1 MDMSYNDIYVLNP
14 DYMMTNDKYR
24 IVLYS
29 KETVNEYSS
38 KNWIS
43 FLHPVQAL
51 IFSFFTYKRSFSEN
65 LVLLSERLNLTESQ
79 IANLIHPFLENDTPV
94 YVIWRKE
101 KIRFPKKL
109 LIPLSK
115 YGKCQDYFFREYTED
130 ILTCDDNIDIKTS
143 RLYRSPLNLTLML
156 TNYCITKCR
165 YCYADTNTKI
175 NTYLFLDE
183 ILALIDNAV
192 KLGIRQ
198 INLIGGEV
206 LLYKNWDVIL
216 TKLVEC
222 DMSPEY
228 ISTKYPLTNLMIHKF
243 KSTKFNNPIQVSID
257 ALSSPILEDLLNVS
271 SSYSSNMQ
279 KSIKALDESGLKYRI
294 ATVLTR
300 KNSKQKDICELYDF
314 LSSLKNITDWRISP
328 ISNSLYIN
336 ELKFNKLKLSSK
348 EVDELFCYMD
358 KEIVTSSRFPILLNK
373 SIHNRTFYTSEN
385 GSESFDGSYCS
396 ALNNHMF
403 ILPDGKVTI
412 CEQLYWNPHF
422 IIGNIKE
429 QTISEIWNSKRALY
443 LANLDRSTIRD
454 NSNCKC
460 CDLFDKCFSARN
472 RCWVDIVKAYGWENW
487 DYPDP
492 RCKYA
497 PAMFYPLNYK

>member
-1 MDMSYNDIYVLNP
+1 M
-14 DYMMTNDKYR
+14 
-24 IVLYS
+24 
-29 KETVNEYSS
+29 
-38 KNWIS
+38 
-43 FLHPVQAL
+43 
-51 IFSFFTYKRSFSEN
+51 
-65 LVLLSERLNLTESQ
+65 
-79 IANLIHPFLENDTPV
+79 
-94 YVIWRKE
+94 
-101 KIRFPKKL
+101 
-109 LIPLSK
+109 
-115 YGKCQDYFFREYTED
+115 
-130 ILTCDDNIDIKTS
+130 
-143 RLYRSPLNLTLML
+143 
-156 TNYCITKCR
+156 
-165 YCYADTNTKI
+165 
-175 NTYLFLDE
+175 
-183 ILALIDNAV
+183 
-192 KLGIRQ
+192 
-198 INLIGGEV
+198 
-206 LLYKNWDVIL
+206 
-216 TKLVEC
+216 
-222 DMSPEY
+222 
-228 ISTKYPLTNLMIHKF
+228 
-243 KSTKFNNPIQVSID
+243 
-257 ALSSPILEDLLNVS
+257 
-271 SSYSSNMQ
+271 
-279 KSIKALDESGLKYRI
+279 
-294 ATVLTR
+294 
-300 KNSKQKDICELYDF
+300 
-314 LSSLKNITDWRISP
+314 
-328 ISNSLYIN
+328 
-336 ELKFNKLKLSSK
+336 KLSAK
-348 EVDELFCYMD
+348 EVNELFCYMD